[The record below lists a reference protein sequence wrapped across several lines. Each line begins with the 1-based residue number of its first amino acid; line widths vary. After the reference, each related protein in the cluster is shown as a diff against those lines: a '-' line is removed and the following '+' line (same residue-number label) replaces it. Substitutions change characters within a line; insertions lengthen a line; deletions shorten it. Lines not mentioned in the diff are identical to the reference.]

1 MPISQPAV
9 APKPVTLGT
18 GSSAKPTSTGNV
30 TLALTNPNATAIT
43 YTLSVKTVSK
53 YKVGKTKKI
62 VTVASGRTVTLKPGE
77 SDVKFALS
85 KTAKTLL
92 KARRSL
98 KVKVTL
104 TPVGGGSAV
113 TKTITLKRS

>member
-1 MPISQPAV
+1 M
-9 APKPVTLGT
+9 
-18 GSSAKPTSTGNV
+18 
-30 TLALTNPNATAIT
+30 
-43 YTLSVKTVSK
+43 
-53 YKVGKTKKI
+53 
-62 VTVASGRTVTLKPGE
+62 TVAAAKTVTLKPGA
-77 SDVKFALS
+77 SSVKFSLS

-92 KARRSL
+92 KQRKSL